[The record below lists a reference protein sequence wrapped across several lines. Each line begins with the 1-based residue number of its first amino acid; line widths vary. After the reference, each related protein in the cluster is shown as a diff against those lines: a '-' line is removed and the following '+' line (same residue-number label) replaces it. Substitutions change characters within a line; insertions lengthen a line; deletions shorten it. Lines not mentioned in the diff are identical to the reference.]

1 MKDLSHDDAMVEL
14 FKDDPQFAAHYL
26 DEILRD
32 GEQAD
37 LLVALRQ
44 MAAAFGG
51 VGTVAEQAAINPTQI
66 YRTLSADGNPALSSL
81 LAILK
86 AMNLRLSV
94 QPLRA

>member
-1 MKDLSHDDAMVEL
+1 MKDRSHDDAMVEL